1 MPRRLTEE
9 EFIQRART
17 LHGDKYDYS
26 HTKYTNSKALITVIC
41 PLHGEFQVKAGR
53 HITIRTERG
62 ETSPQGCQKCW
73 QESSRWT
80 EKELAEVALQYKTR
94 IEFQRQGKGAYL
106 SALRKGILDD
116 ICSHM
121 ERQLK
126 PHGYWTLERCK
137 KEAKKYDA
145 RGKFMRGSASA
156 YNVVL
161 RNKWLEEVCAHM
173 EKGADGYHYMV
184 YGIINKRLNK
194 AYVGVT
200 KQHFNERMKM
210 HKKGGSTRAAEI
222 AQLKDTEFIELTNY
236 TFLSNELKEAERSWG
251 IEMSNRGYEVL
262 NKSAN
267 YGSVGT
273 STRIHTDESIAAEAQ
288 KCKTRLEFK
297 EKYPREYDAAVHH
310 RILDKVCSHMRGI
323 KPKNYWTKERCIEYA
338 KTCENWD
345 EFSSSKNGAYRAARN
360 NGWTEEVK
368 RESNLRMKN
377 EMSWLRPGT
386 RKEIWTKADHFYD
399 IWIENDRCGMWRMRT
414 LTGVN
419 IDKLLK
425 KFATGWIPAE
435 DEDWKL
441 WAKQNS

>member
-1 MPRRLTEE
+1 MPLKPSWSLED
-9 EFIQRART
+9 
-17 LHGDKYDYS
+17 L
-26 HTKYTNSKALITVIC
+26 KAAAAGYKTR
-41 PLHGEFQVKAGR
+41 GEFQKGA
-53 HITIRTERG
+53 
-62 ETSPQGCQKCW
+62 
-73 QESSRWT
+73 
-80 EKELAEVALQYKTR
+80 
-94 IEFQRQGKGAYL
+94 KGAYL
-106 SALRKGILDD
+106 SALRRGLLDEV
-116 ICSHM
+116 CAHM
-121 ERQLK
+121 EQRQK
-126 PHGYWTLERCK
+126 PKGYWTLERCK
-137 KEAKKYDA
+137 EEALKYESRVA
-145 RGKFMRGSASA
+145 FMRGSGSA

-184 YGIINKRLNK
+184 YGVINKRLNK
-194 AYVGVT
+194 AYVGIT
-200 KQHFNERMKM
+200 KQHFNRRISM

-222 AQLKDTEFIELTNY
+222 AQLDDTEFIELTNY
-236 TFLSNELKEAERSWG
+236 SLLSNELKEAETSWAK
-251 IEMSNRGYEVL
+251 EMQDRGYEVL

-267 YGSVGT
+267 FGKVGAGE
-273 STRIHTDESIAAEAQ
+273 RKHTNESIAAEAQ
-288 KCKTRLEFK
+288 KYKTRAEFK
-297 EKYPREYDAAVHH
+297 KGSPKEYDAAVSQ
-310 RILDKVCSHMRGI
+310 RILDEVCSHMRGI

-435 DEDWKL
+435 DKDWKL
-441 WAKQNS
+441 WAKQNC